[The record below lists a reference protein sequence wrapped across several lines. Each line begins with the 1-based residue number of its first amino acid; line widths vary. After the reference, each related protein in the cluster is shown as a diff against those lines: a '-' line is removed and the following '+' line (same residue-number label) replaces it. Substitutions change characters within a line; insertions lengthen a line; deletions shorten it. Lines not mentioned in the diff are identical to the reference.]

1 MNKQTKKDFANKI
14 RSNNPGSYDDL
25 SDDKLIQLW
34 LKKFP
39 NDKEKIIWPQP
50 NLIENSDEADVKEIS
65 SYFLKWIGIVIC
77 VLAVVSF
84 FLDSESLTKMILQS
98 EVDQRLN
105 DSSASNFLH
114 TVEFFIIDVLIWLK
128 KLPIAAKV
136 TGLIVG
142 GIIWFMNDDE

>member
-1 MNKQTKKDFANKI
+1 MNKQSKKNFANKI

-98 EVDQRLN
+98 EVDQSVGR
-105 DSSASNFLH
+105 SFASENRSKRVSIF
-114 TVEFFIIDVLIWLK
+114 
-128 KLPIAAKV
+128 P
-136 TGLIVG
+136 
-142 GIIWFMNDDE
+142 

>member
-114 TVEFFIIDVLIWLK
+114 MVEFFIIDVLIWLK

>member
-1 MNKQTKKDFANKI
+1 MNKQSKKNFANKI

>member
-1 MNKQTKKDFANKI
+1 MNKQSKKNFANKI

-25 SDDKLIQLW
+25 SDDELIQLW

-39 NDKEKIIWPQP
+39 NDKEKIIWSQP
-50 NLIENSDEADVKEIS
+50 SLIENSDEAAVKEIS
-65 SYFLKWIGIVIC
+65 SYFLKWIGIVVC

-84 FLDSESLTKMILQS
+84 FIDSESLTKMILQS
-98 EVDQRLN
+98 DVDHRLN
-105 DSSASNFLH
+105 DSSASNFLQ

-142 GIIWFMNDDE
+142 GIIWFMNNDE